1 MVHRAGRKTD
11 VVNESIFLENEVIGW
26 EYGNGGV
33 GTALVEVRDDP
44 WSGVFV
50 FWLNDHRAR
59 SSIRQLPAHFGS
71 KMVFG
76 NDGQNLSP
84 RD

>member
-33 GTALVEVRDDP
+33 GTAFVEVRDDP

-50 FWLNDHRAR
+50 
-59 SSIRQLPAHFGS
+59 SG
-71 KMVFG
+71 
-76 NDGQNLSP
+76 
-84 RD
+84 